1 MENKNCVLVWA
12 FALCLSIGLSSK
24 AMAQTSEGVRV
35 FWDSTTHAADLGNGG
50 LNNGV
55 INILG
60 DDGIN
65 TLTITAI
72 EAGTPNGPDAVI
84 AKSSQAGLIVQNP
97 GGLDPWWRN
106 GNYMDVQFSLSGG
119 ATQLFLG
126 GGVFNWFNTFTGG
139 NPEPG
144 GTGESVII
152 KNMTLGGT
160 TLATLDHTNI
170 TTFFPGLDGVLID
183 GLGLQIP
190 LGDTIRIEALNTTG
204 GWPENSWLTRLI
216 NFSTITTPP
225 PLLADYDG
233 DLDVDGAD
241 FLVLQRGFGT
251 TYNATDLTNWTTEY
265 GSTAPAVAG
274 ATAAVPEPTTF
285 GLLVGGC
292 LLIGSTYRRRRNSGL
307 AV

>member
-1 MENKNCVLVWA
+1 MENKNSLLVCRS
-12 FALCLSIGLSSK
+12 ALAICLSIGLAGD
-24 AMAQTSEGVRV
+24 AMAQTSEGFQV

-97 GGLDPWWRN
+97 GGLDAWWRN

-144 GTGESVII
+144 GTGESVLI

-160 TLATLDHTNI
+160 TVATLDHTSI
-170 TTFFPGLDGVLID
+170 SSFFPGLNGVLIE
-183 GLGLQIP
+183 GLGLEIP

-204 GWPENSWLTRLI
+204 GWPENSWLTRLT
-216 NFSTITTPP
+216 NFSSLTPP
-225 PLLADYDG
+225 TLLADFDG
-233 DLDVDGAD
+233 DNDVDGAD
-241 FLVLQRGFGT
+241 FLVWQREFGAT
-251 TYNATDLTNWTTEY
+251 LDATDLVNWENEF
-265 GSTAPAVAG
+265 GMTAPAVASVAG
-274 ATAAVPEPTTF
+274 VPEPTTF

-292 LLIGSTYRRRRNSGL
+292 LLLGGVRRRRNLGV
-307 AV
+307 AA